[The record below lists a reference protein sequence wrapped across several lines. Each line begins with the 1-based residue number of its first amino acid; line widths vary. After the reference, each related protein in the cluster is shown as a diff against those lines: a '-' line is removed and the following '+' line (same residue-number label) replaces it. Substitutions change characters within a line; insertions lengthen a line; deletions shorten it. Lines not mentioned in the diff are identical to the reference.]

1 MRILFNSPVELVYK
15 SWNWSVGIENGV
27 MVMY

>member
-1 MRILFNSPVELVYK
+1 MRIFFNSPVELVYE
-15 SWNWSVGIENGV
+15 SWNWSVGVENGV

>member
-1 MRILFNSPVELVYK
+1 MRIFFDSPVELVYE